1 MINLEILS
9 PEAVLVRETVDI
21 VTLPGISGPFQVL
34 KDHAPLITSLEE
46 GEIVYRKGNGEK
58 SLKIKSGFVEV
69 RDNMVSAC
77 VEV

>member
-1 MINLEILS
+1 MIKLEILS
-9 PEAVLVRETVDI
+9 PEAVLVTETVEA
-21 VTLPGISGPFQVL
+21 VTLPGAAGRLQVL

-46 GEIVYRKGNGEK
+46 GEISYSAGGKEN

-69 RDNMVSAC
+69 RDNVVSVC